1 MTARGDGT
9 PEAESIDLPDTTDLA
24 AVNAAEIAIIRL
36 AARRRLPV
44 REALDFS
51 RMLEHR
57 RRAIGDVTL
66 EEEMRRLEA
75 EGKKER
81 GEGS

>member
-1 MTARGDGT
+1 MSAAGDDQ
-9 PEAESIDLPDTTDLA
+9 PEAETIDLPDTTDLA
-24 AVNAAEIAIIRL
+24 AVNEAEIAIIRL
-36 AARRRLPV
+36 AARRRMTV

-75 EGKKER
+75 EGKKQR